1 MATKSKPQHRDRTLE
16 SELKFK
22 LAGPADHA
30 RLRRRLEE
38 LKAKPA
44 GTYDE
49 ENVRFFQPGKRRP
62 VSLRLRV
69 LDGRR
74 GGILT
79 VKGPARFIRGIK
91 VREETEVGVD
101 DARAARD
108 LVESLGYTVAFT
120 YHKRRSTWR
129 LNDLVDVTLDTLAFG
144 FFTELEGPPELLE
157 ETARTIGLNPGRA
170 IKLSYSAMARRY
182 ALEQGA
188 KTTQSQAV

>member
-1 MATKSKPQHRDRTLE
+1 MAAKTKPAHRDRTLE

-38 LKAKPA
+38 LGAQPA

-49 ENVRFFQPGKRRP
+49 ENIRFFQPTKRAP

-69 LDGRR
+69 LDGRK

-101 DARAARD
+101 DAKAARD

-120 YHKRRSTWR
+120 YHKHRSTWH
-129 LNDLVDVTLDTLAFG
+129 LNDVDVTLDTLAFG
-144 FFTELEGPPELLE
+144 FFTELEGPPEVLE
-157 ETARTIGLNPGRA
+157 EMARNIGLNPARA
-170 IKLSYSAMARRY
+170 IKLSYSALARRY
-182 ALEQGA
+182 ALGQGA
-188 KTTQSQAV
+188 KVVQNQAV

>member
-1 MATKSKPQHRDRTLE
+1 MPSKTKPQHRDRTLE

-38 LKAKPA
+38 LQAKPA

-69 LDGRR
+69 LDGGR

-101 DARAARD
+101 DAQAARD

-120 YHKRRSTWR
+120 YHKHRSTWR
-129 LNDLVDVTLDTLAFG
+129 LDEVDVTLDTLAFG
-144 FFTELEGPPELLE
+144 FFTELEGPPEVLE
-157 ETARTIGLNPGRA
+157 ETARTIGLNPARA
-170 IKLSYSAMARRY
+170 IKLSYSAMARRH
-182 ALEQGA
+182 ALGQRNKA
-188 KTTQSQAV
+188 AQLQAV

>member
-1 MATKSKPQHRDRTLE
+1 MATKTKSQHRDRTLE

-22 LAGPADHA
+22 LGGPADHA

-38 LKAKPA
+38 LEARPA

-62 VSLRLRV
+62 VSLRLRI
-69 LDGRR
+69 LDGRK

-101 DARAARD
+101 DSQAARD

-120 YHKRRSTWR
+120 YHKHRSTWR
-129 LNDLVDVTLDTLAFG
+129 LKDVDVTLDTLAFG
-144 FFTELEGPPELLE
+144 FFTELEGPPEVLE
-157 ETARTIGLNPGRA
+157 ETARLIGLNPVRA
-170 IKLSYSAMARRY
+170 IRSSYSALARRH
-182 ALEQGA
+182 ALLQGT
-188 KTTQSQAV
+188 KTAPSKAD

>member
-1 MATKSKPQHRDRTLE
+1 MATKAKPIHRDRSLE

-30 RLRRRLEE
+30 RLRRRLQE
-38 LKAKPA
+38 LGAKAA

-49 ENVRFFQPGKRRP
+49 ENVRFFTPGKRRP
-62 VSLRLRV
+62 VSLRLRI

-74 GGILT
+74 DGILT

-101 DARAARD
+101 DAQAARD

-120 YHKRRSTWR
+120 YHKHRSTWR
-129 LNDLVDVTLDTLAFG
+129 VNDVDVTLDTLAFG
-144 FFTELEGPPELLE
+144 FFTELEGAPETLE
-157 ETARTIGLNPGRA
+157 ETARLIGLNPVRA
-170 IKLSYSAMARRY
+170 IKLSYSAMARRH
-182 ALEQGA
+182 ALTLNS
-188 KTTQSQAV
+188 KTVVQAV